1 MPVMRDILNS
11 TGQERTAWLNR
22 TLKPAEKA
30 LRYYLGPDVARAGSG
45 LGQLLTEMSP
55 AADIRDMAQS
65 SRDLMGS
72 GSPMDA
78 AGNAAMLGAAALGV
92 FTPGS
97 ASSVKGASS
106 DGVDAIVKALREGR
120 AGEVTDDMLGALTP
134 EQNARLFNA
143 YERGETGA
151 DMAMDEAS
159 RMARMRE
166 MKRDVDAYHGGANNV
181 TEFDP
186 SLTGTVQTSDWGDG
200 TYLAPEKSSANYYAG
215 EAASRSKDTVGDA
228 IYKEYEEMAKSFGT
242 RPMFEVLD
250 LRNKVNDPVAQKNY
264 ATLTA
269 KFDEYRAHKEA
280 FRASNGGVVFPLKAK
295 AQNPLYYQYEG
306 ITDPYLGAQAK
317 SSGND
322 AVFVHHAPDRAA
334 GETLSDSVEEI
345 LIPDPSNI
353 RSRFARFDPRLS
365 HLSNLSAAVPLA
377 VGAGAA
383 SRGMQ
388 GDESSGDPEL
398 DAALRYIR
406 GGD

>member
-22 TLKPAEKA
+22 TLKPAEEA

-134 EQNARLFNA
+134 EQNARLFSA

-159 RMARMRE
+159 RMARARE
-166 MKRDVDAYHGGANNV
+166 MGFDTGTPLYHG
-181 TEFDP
+181 TEADFPRFDQGQQGSRTQSP
-186 SLTGTVQTSDWGDG
+186 SAEAGTWATDSPRTAE
-200 TYLAPEKSSANYYAG
+200 TYADFAATDAPVSALI
-215 EAASRSKDTVGDA
+215 EAAKRAEASGQ
-228 IYKEYEEMAKSFGT
+228 
-242 RPMFEVLD
+242 LD
-250 LRNKVNDPVAQKNY
+250 
-264 ATLTA
+264 
-269 KFDEYRAHKEA
+269 EA
-280 FRASNGGVVFPLKAK
+280 AELMM
-295 AQNPLYYQYEG
+295 
-306 ITDPYLGAQAK
+306 QAK
-317 SSGND
+317 SLKGSIDKQPLQGQRILPLSMSSPKAYAGVFPSTMDAGGMRFGEMEARMND
-322 AVFVHHAPDRAA
+322 GIEAA
-334 GETLSDSVEEI
+334 RDNNTGGIDIFNLSDPGSRGLYDPARHSVRFSTK
-345 LIPDPSNI
+345 DI
-353 RSRFARFDPRLS
+353 RSRFARFDPRLKN
-365 HLSNLSAAVPLA
+365 LSNLSAAVPGLF
-377 VGAGAA
+377 GAGTLGALLAA
-383 SRGMQ
+383 RD
-388 GDESSGDPEL
+388 DEVQQ
-398 DAALRYIR
+398 
-406 GGD
+406 

>member
-22 TLKPAEKA
+22 TLKPAEEA

-97 ASSVKGASS
+97 ASSVKGATS

-159 RMARMRE
+159 RMARAKGMGF
-166 MKRDVDAYHGGANNV
+166 DVDSPLYHGSKTDFNAVDPRMSDASGGRGRGFYTTDNPESASGYA
-181 TEFDP
+181 DP
-186 SLTGTVQTSDWGDG
+186 SAQMMRIDTTPGDSPQVYPVASQGADFGERAVYSKREINKIQAAGERLSKDDGRDMRGWTEYPPLRDLFDRSYRAEGSNILQETPLDRSDYNRVLAGAGYGSRSGPAMVGDG
-200 TYLAPEKSSANYYAG
+200 T
-215 EAASRSKDTVGDA
+215 
-228 IYKEYEEMAKSFGT
+228 
-242 RPMFEVLD
+242 
-250 LRNKVNDPVAQKNY
+250 
-264 ATLTA
+264 
-269 KFDEYRAHKEA
+269 
-280 FRASNGGVVFPLKAK
+280 
-295 AQNPLYYQYEG
+295 
-306 ITDPYLGAQAK
+306 
-317 SSGND
+317 
-322 AVFVHHAPDRAA
+322 DRV
-334 GETLSDSVEEI
+334 TF
-345 LIPDPSNI
+345 DPSNI
-353 RSRFARFDPRLS
+353 RSRFARFDPRLKN
-365 HLSNLSAAVPLA
+365 LSNLSAAVPGLF
-377 VGAGAA
+377 GAGTLGALLAA
-383 SRGMQ
+383 RD
-388 GDESSGDPEL
+388 DEVQQ
-398 DAALRYIR
+398 
-406 GGD
+406 

>member
-22 TLKPAEKA
+22 TLKPAEEA

-106 DGVDAIVKALREGR
+106 AGVDAIVKALREGR

-159 RMARMRE
+159 RMARARE
-166 MKRDVDAYHGGANNV
+166 MGFDTGTPLYHGTGADIQAFNSAPGAIGNGAYFGRSRHPSFDDEAQGVASRYANKRTSGDAAVSGDGANV
-181 TEFDP
+181 ISALGP
-186 SLTGTVQTSDWGDG
+186 SDVGFR
-200 TYLAPEKSSANYYAG
+200 APSSSASMAG
-215 EAASRSKDTVGDA
+215 GRRATD
-228 IYKEYEEMAKSFGT
+228 MAG
-242 RPMFEVLD
+242 
-250 LRNKVNDPVAQKNY
+250 PV
-264 ATLTA
+264 
-269 KFDEYRAHKEA
+269 RMV
-280 FRASNGGVVFPLKAK
+280 S
-295 AQNPLYYQYEG
+295 
-306 ITDPYLGAQAK
+306 
-317 SSGND
+317 
-322 AVFVHHAPDRAA
+322 
-334 GETLSDSVEEI
+334 
-345 LIPDPSNI
+345 DPSNI
-353 RSRFARFDPRLS
+353 RSRFARFDPRLKN
-365 HLSNLSAAVPLA
+365 LSNLSAAVPGLF
-377 VGAGAA
+377 GAGTLGALLAA
-383 SRGMQ
+383 RD
-388 GDESSGDPEL
+388 DEVQQ
-398 DAALRYIR
+398 
-406 GGD
+406 

>member
-22 TLKPAEKA
+22 TLKPAEEA

-97 ASSVKGASS
+97 ASSVKGATS

-159 RMARMRE
+159 RMARAKGMGF
-166 MKRDVDAYHGGANNV
+166 DVDTPLYHGTDANFPRFDAAAQGSRTQAATARAGTWATDSPKTAESYADYAAKDAPVRDLVQASERAESLGQWDKSADLMSQAERLEESIATQQMRGQRIMPVSMTTPKAFPGAYPSTMNADGAN
-181 TEFDP
+181 F
-186 SLTGTVQTSDWGDG
+186 GDIDSRMRNA
-200 TYLAPEKSSANYYAG
+200 LDD
-215 EAASRSKDTVGDA
+215 AASH
-228 IYKEYEEMAKSFGT
+228 GT
-242 RPMFEVLD
+242 
-250 LRNKVNDPVAQKNY
+250 
-264 ATLTA
+264 
-269 KFDEYRAHKEA
+269 
-280 FRASNGGVVFPLKAK
+280 GGVDV
-295 AQNPLYYQYEG
+295 Y
-306 ITDPYLGAQAK
+306 D
-317 SSGND
+317 
-322 AVFVHHAPDRAA
+322 
-334 GETLSDSVEEI
+334 LSDSADFGVYDPARHSVR
-345 LIPDPSNI
+345 LDPSNI
-353 RSRFARFDPRLS
+353 RSRFARFDPRLKN
-365 HLSNLSAAVPLA
+365 LSNLSAAVPGLF
-377 VGAGAA
+377 GAGTLGALLAA
-383 SRGMQ
+383 RD
-388 GDESSGDPEL
+388 DE
-398 DAALRYIR
+398 AQQ
-406 GGD
+406 